1 MCIFCNKCGVENSVD
16 AVYCQEC
23 GNELIKYSHDEL
35 NMENI
40 DTTKKPLT
48 EKSPLGAAVLNLLIA
63 GIGFVYIRE
72 YSKAILSFIIVFMAG
87 FISGL
92 LGISVLLGIFALVF
106 VMVWSY
112 NETKKYNN
120 NLDLS

>member
-1 MCIFCNKCGVENSVD
+1 
-16 AVYCQEC
+16 
-23 GNELIKYSHDEL
+23 
-35 NMENI
+35 MENI
-40 DTTKKPLT
+40 NTIKKPLT

-63 GIGFVYIRE
+63 GIGFVYIGE

-92 LGISVLLGIFALVF
+92 LGFSILLGIFALIF
-106 VMVWSY
+106 VMAWSY
-112 NETKKYNN
+112 NETTKYNK